1 MGQTHV
7 RASLQG
13 LLGRVR
19 RPPPSAG
26 MPQSHRQTK
35 PESNP
40 DPRSKPL
47 CPHCRLPEFPGCNL
61 PLSPTPTPHP
71 PPASCKWPRGTSAQR
86 PRGVPEQM
94 HTAPQVS
101 GNGRWVGPSCRSVKV
116 TRTGLPAQADRQSNR
131 GEAPKDTRMEGRSS
145 PVCWAERPSFSD
157 LDLR

>member
-1 MGQTHV
+1 M
-7 RASLQG
+7 A
-13 LLGRVR
+13 
-19 RPPPSAG
+19 PPPSAG

-40 DPRSKPL
+40 VPRSKPL
-47 CPHCRLPEFPGCNL
+47 CPHCRLPGLPGCNL

-101 GNGRWVGPSCRSVKV
+101 GNGQMGGALVQISKGHEDGAACSSRQTEQPGRGPQRHADGRPVLTSVL
-116 TRTGLPAQADRQSNR
+116 G
-131 GEAPKDTRMEGRSS
+131 
-145 PVCWAERPSFSD
+145 
-157 LDLR
+157 